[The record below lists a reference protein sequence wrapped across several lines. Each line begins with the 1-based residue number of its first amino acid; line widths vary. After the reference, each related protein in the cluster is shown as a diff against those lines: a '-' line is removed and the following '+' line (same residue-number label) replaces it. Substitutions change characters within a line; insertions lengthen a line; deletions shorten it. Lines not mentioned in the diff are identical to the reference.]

1 MLIRLHL
8 GPLARRVPV
17 NDDSAKIH
25 GAVKKLIPNP
35 QQVFDAL
42 ASKRNARPPTMI
54 DVFSDAKKRK

>member
-1 MLIRLHL
+1 
-8 GPLARRVPV
+8 V

-42 ASKRNARPPTMI
+42 ASKRTARPPTMI
-54 DVFSDAKKRK
+54 DVFSDAKNLK